1 MASASVSGPDR
12 RTIWRRRVVLMAIVG
27 LLIAIPV
34 TIFVSGSSDAP
45 PAESLAKIEVKAPDV
60 GPQKVQDSL
69 GVKLRVPEGWTRA
82 EKQNV
87 LELQSKD
94 GAARVAIS
102 APGPAADADELHSQ
116 VIAGLRTSYRD
127 FDVAKN
133 IDKVPV
139 GGLKGQATIATGKL
153 PQKKG
158 GSAQKILVTTAE
170 GKVRAYLV
178 VVFTSD
184 MASSS
189 VLEAQALV
197 NNLRFTK

>member
-1 MASASVSGPDR
+1 MAA
-12 RTIWRRRVVLMAIVG
+12 VG

-34 TIFVSGSSDAP
+34 TIFVSGSGGSSGPAP
-45 PAESLAKIEVKAPDV
+45 IAEIEVKAPDV
-60 GPQKVQDSL
+60 GQQKVQESL
-69 GVKLRVPEGWTRA
+69 GVKLRVPEGWTRE

-116 VIAGLRTSYRD
+116 VIAGLRTSYQD

-133 IDKVPV
+133 IDKAPV
-139 GGLKGQATIATGKL
+139 GGLKGQATVATGEL

-158 GSAQKILVTTAE
+158 GAAQKILVSTAE
-170 GKVRAYLV
+170 GKERAYLV

-184 MASSS
+184 TASSS

>member
-1 MASASVSGPDR
+1 VGGPNR

-34 TIFVSGSSDAP
+34 TILVSGGGSAP
-45 PAESLAKIEVKAPDV
+45 PAEPIAGIEVKAPVV
-60 GPQKVQDSL
+60 GPQKVQDNL
-69 GVKLRVPEGWTRA
+69 GVKLRVPEGWTRK

-102 APGPAADADELHSQ
+102 APGPAADAVELHSQ
-116 VIAGLRTSYRD
+116 VIAGLRTSYDD

-133 IDKVPV
+133 IDKSPV
-139 GGLKGQATIATGKL
+139 GGLKGQATVATGKL
-153 PQKKG
+153 PGKTG
-158 GSAQKILVTTAE
+158 GAQKILVTTAE
-170 GKVRAYLV
+170 GNKRAYLV

-184 MASSS
+184 QASQS

-197 NNLRFTK
+197 NNLHFTK

>member
-1 MASASVSGPDR
+1 
-12 RTIWRRRVVLMAIVG
+12 MAIVG

-34 TIFVSGSSDAP
+34 TILVSGGGDAP
-45 PAESLAKIEVKAPDV
+45 PAPALEKIEVKAPAV
-60 GPQKVQDSL
+60 GPQKMQESL
-69 GVKLRVPEGWTRA
+69 GVKLRVPEGWTRT

-94 GAARVAIS
+94 RAARVAIS

-133 IDKVPV
+133 IDKAPI
-139 GGLKGQATIATGKL
+139 GGLKGQATVATGDL
-153 PQKKG
+153 PGKKG
-158 GSAQKILVTTAE
+158 GSTQKILVTTAE

-178 VVFTSD
+178 VLFTTD
-184 MASSS
+184 QTSSS

>member
-1 MASASVSGPDR
+1 
-12 RTIWRRRVVLMAIVG
+12 MAIVG

-34 TIFVSGSSDAP
+34 TILVSGSGDAP
-45 PAESLAKIEVKAPDV
+45 PAQPLAEIEVKEPVV

-69 GVKLRVPEGWTRA
+69 GVKLRVPEGWTRK

-102 APGPAADADELHSQ
+102 APGPAADAGALHSQ
-116 VIAGLRTSYRD
+116 VIAGLRTSYD
-127 FDVAKN
+127 DLEVGKK
-133 IDKVPV
+133 IDKAPV
-139 GGLKGQATIATGKL
+139 GGLKGEATVISGTTPGKN
-153 PQKKG
+153 G
-158 GSAQKILVTTAE
+158 EAQRILVSTAE
-170 GKVRAYLV
+170 GKERAYLV
-178 VVFTSD
+178 VVFTTD
-184 MASSS
+184 QPSSS